1 MGNIDSLSIFLKD
14 VRKYNK
20 IKLTK
25 DEEIELIKKAQK
37 GDAKSIDLLVKKNL
51 LWVISIANK
60 YKNLGVEYEDLIAV
74 GSQGLLM
81 SINKFNLNLGVKFYT
96 FSTWWISAYITKEIN
111 ENSRVVRLPTNVYF
125 NESKLKLDE
134 QNKDKII
141 YTNINYLSLDDK
153 YTNKNKYDNNETTI
167 GDILQSDY
175 PFFPVDN
182 FSENDIFSEKN
193 LIYKKIVKVLNEK
206 EVYVFENVFG
216 FKGEIKTFREIS
228 KNLKLSEERVRQ
240 IYLSGLR
247 KCRCYILE
255 NNLTKKINNF
265 YNE

>member
-14 VRKYNK
+14 ARKYNK

-51 LWVISIANK
+51 LWVISVANK

-81 SINKFNLNLGVKFYT
+81 SINNFNLNLDVKFYT
-96 FSTWWISAYITKEIN
+96 FSTWWIRAYITKEIN
-111 ENSRVVRLPTNVYF
+111 ENSKVVRLPKNIYF

-153 YTNKNKYDNNETTI
+153 
-167 GDILQSDY
+167 
-175 PFFPVDN
+175 
-182 FSENDIFSEKN
+182 
-193 LIYKKIVKVLNEK
+193 
-206 EVYVFENVFG
+206 
-216 FKGEIKTFREIS
+216 
-228 KNLKLSEERVRQ
+228 
-240 IYLSGLR
+240 
-247 KCRCYILE
+247 
-255 NNLTKKINNF
+255 
-265 YNE
+265 

>member
-14 VRKYNK
+14 ARKYNK

-51 LWVISIANK
+51 LWVISVANK

-74 GSQGLLM
+74 GCQGLLM
-81 SINKFNLNLGVKFYT
+81 SINKFNLNLDVKIYT
-96 FSTWWISAYITKEIN
+96 FSTWWIRAYIIKEIN
-111 ENSRVVRLPTNVYF
+111 ENSKVVRLPKNIYF

-153 YTNKNKYDNNETTI
+153 
-167 GDILQSDY
+167 
-175 PFFPVDN
+175 
-182 FSENDIFSEKN
+182 
-193 LIYKKIVKVLNEK
+193 
-206 EVYVFENVFG
+206 
-216 FKGEIKTFREIS
+216 
-228 KNLKLSEERVRQ
+228 
-240 IYLSGLR
+240 
-247 KCRCYILE
+247 
-255 NNLTKKINNF
+255 
-265 YNE
+265 